1 MTTQP
6 TNTRD
11 SLLHANRDNTPWVS
25 LTLPQQIK
33 SIELEGYVVFPSILS
48 PDLIASVKSEVDQLP
63 TNPTDYSQN
72 QRSCTDLYFRD
83 LPATHSLMT
92 HPVIMNF
99 LQNLLGDDLICTSF
113 TYALSRA
120 GHPGIAI
127 HTDSQPYGSKIFGVE
142 ASSPCLVR
150 VLFYLDDL
158 TPERSPL
165 KVIPRSHLSM
175 HKDGMPYNRYFNHP
189 DEVMVTL
196 PPGSAAI
203 INQKVFHA
211 NYPNFS
217 SEDRRLV
224 AVAFRPAWAGPIA
237 EVNERDESK
246 IAALPPH
253 MRALMGSLNTRRI
266 DFNLPNRPENMKA
279 NAMGISPSR
288 WGN

>member
-1 MTTQP
+1 MDTRP

-11 SLLHANRDNTPWVS
+11 SLPHAKRDHTPWAS
-25 LTLPQQIK
+25 LSLPQQIK

-48 PDLIASVKSEVDQLP
+48 PDLISAIKAEVDQLP

-83 LPATHSLMT
+83 LPHTHTLMT
-92 HPVIMNF
+92 HPVILSF
-99 LQNLLGDDLICTSF
+99 LNSLLGDDLICTSF

-158 TPERSPL
+158 TPQRSPL

-175 HKDGMPYNRYFNHP
+175 HKDGMPYNRYLNHP
-189 DEVMVTL
+189 DEIMVTL

-237 EVNERDESK
+237 QVNERDESK
-246 IAALPPH
+246 IAALPPQ
-253 MRALMGSLNTRRI
+253 MRALMGPLNTRRI
-266 DFNLPNRPENMKA
+266 NFDLPNRPADLKENA
-279 NAMGISPSR
+279 TGISPAR

>member
-1 MTTQP
+1 MDTRP
-6 TNTRD
+6 TNSRE
-11 SLLHANRDNTPWVS
+11 SLPTANRDNTPWHT
-25 LTLPQQIK
+25 LTHAQRVK
-33 SIELEGYVVFPSILS
+33 SIELEGFVAFPSILS
-48 PDLIASVKSEVDQLP
+48 PSLIASIKAEVDQLP

-83 LPATHSLMT
+83 LPHTHTLMT
-92 HPVIMNF
+92 HPVILDF
-99 LQNLLGDDLICTSF
+99 LQKLLGDDLICTSF
-113 TYALSRA
+113 TYALSRPT
-120 GHPGIAI
+120 HPGIAI

-175 HKDGMPYNRYFNHP
+175 HKDGQPYNRYLNHP

-196 PPGSAAI
+196 PPGSVAI

-217 SEDRRLV
+217 SEDRRLI
-224 AVAFRPAWAGPIA
+224 AIAYRPAWAGPIA
-237 EVNERDESK
+237 QVAERDEAK
-246 IAALPPH
+246 IAALPPV

-266 DFNLPNRPENMKA
+266 NFDLPNRPEGMKESA
-279 NAMGISPSR
+279 QGISPTR
-288 WGN
+288 WEK